1 MGSFQ
6 AAATLLLLFTYCAIA
21 TQVLQK
27 VYPNKTGII
36 TFYVDRMNT
45 PFSAQEML
53 IAAVLTRQAISVS
66 KRNASIV
73 FLADSRLIA
82 LLRPPDAPKQRK
94 NAVSV
99 FQGT

>member
-6 AAATLLLLFTYCAIA
+6 AAATLLLLFTHCAIA

-36 TFYVDRMNT
+36 TFDVDRMNT

-66 KRNASIV
+66 KRNKCTIFLVMSTAQIV
-73 FLADSRLIA
+73 HLWMPCEIL
-82 LLRPPDAPKQRK
+82 Q
-94 NAVSV
+94 
-99 FQGT
+99 